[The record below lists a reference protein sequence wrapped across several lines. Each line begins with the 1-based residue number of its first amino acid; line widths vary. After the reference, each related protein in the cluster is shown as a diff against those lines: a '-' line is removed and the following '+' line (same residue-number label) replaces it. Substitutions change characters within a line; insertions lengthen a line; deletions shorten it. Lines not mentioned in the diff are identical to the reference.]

1 MKKISSMR
9 EGDFLKLFFGCFST
23 FFLVAAFFMP
33 DRGSMLSG
41 LWQILSQ
48 PSKLS
53 TNYFAV
59 GGYSATF
66 LNMALVGYLCLLLY
80 IVFGGTPNN
89 VSNLAFILTLGFGS
103 WGINILNVW
112 PTFFGVMVY
121 CLVRREKFGP
131 NVNAMLFSTGI
142 APLITDLMIRYPNAD
157 AVGFNPEGILIALV
171 VGSASVSSCPR
182 GLPIR
187 LRCTRALT
195 CTPPLC
201 RWA

>member
-1 MKKISSMR
+1 MKKINSMR
-9 EGDFLKLFFGCFST
+9 EGDFLKLFFGCFAT

-112 PTFFGVMVY
+112 PTFFGVMIY

-142 APLITDLMIRYPNAD
+142 APLITDLMIR
-157 AVGFNPEGILIALV
+157 
-171 VGSASVSSCPR
+171 
-182 GLPIR
+182 
-187 LRCTRALT
+187 
-195 CTPPLC
+195 
-201 RWA
+201 